1 MQESRPLTADGSPLR
16 ICFLPGPPRW
26 LRAAYWVAP
35 KRRNI
40 QSPAMMYRHFLT
52 KHCTDSYFPM
62 RPIPFCT
69 QLSHFGCHQLS
80 GGAVADAI
88 PDRIIPG
95 SYKLEIQGTV
105 SMRQQMAD
113 AEKKTKAKLRIDD

>member
-40 QSPAMMYRHFLT
+40 QSLAMMYRHFLK

-69 QLSHFGCHQLS
+69 QLSYFGCHQLS

-95 SYKLEIQGTV
+95 TTSSKFKEQSPCGNRWLMQ
-105 SMRQQMAD
+105 R
-113 AEKKTKAKLRIDD
+113 KKRKQN